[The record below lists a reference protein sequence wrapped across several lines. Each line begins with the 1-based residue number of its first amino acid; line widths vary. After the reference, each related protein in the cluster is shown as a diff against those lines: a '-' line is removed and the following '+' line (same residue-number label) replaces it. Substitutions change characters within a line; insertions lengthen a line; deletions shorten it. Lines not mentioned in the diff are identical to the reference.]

1 MASAAGV
8 AEDLRKA
15 KKDTKKDVGQM
26 SQWRLMLRRFM
37 QNKLSVLGL
46 IGLVTMYIL
55 AAFAS
60 FLAPYDYNTLDTN
73 NQWQKPTPIVFS
85 GGRPAIC
92 GVTQTLNEADFTWT
106 YTRDCNTTYPVKFF
120 VDGTPHKLL
129 GIFPTTKHLFG
140 VDSPPDAE
148 VPVRLYLLGTDS
160 LGRDMLARVL
170 QGARVSLT
178 VGLVG
183 VGIATILGSVLGTAS
198 GYFGGAIDNIMQRV
212 IELISSVPQIPLWAA
227 LAAALPRDLSVVRRY
242 FLITVVLSLVAWTG
256 LARQLR
262 GKVIG
267 YRAADYTSAA
277 RAAGSSH
284 KRIILTHMIP
294 NSLSHII
301 VVAALAIPG
310 AILAETALSFLGLGM
325 LPPAVSWGVLLAD
338 AQRVD
343 VILQY
348 PWLMIP
354 GVAVIVA
361 LVFYQFLGD
370 GLRDAAD
377 PYS

>member
-1 MASAAGV
+1 MASAEGV
-8 AEDLRKA
+8 AEDLRKTG
-15 KKDTKKDVGQM
+15 KETKKDVGQM

-37 QNKLSVLGL
+37 ENKLSVLGL
-46 IGLVTMYIL
+46 IGLLIMYLL

-60 FLAPYDYNTLDTN
+60 FIAPYDYNALDTN
-73 NQWQKPTPIVFS
+73 NQWQKPTPVTFA
-85 GGRPAIC
+85 GGAPAIC
-92 GVTQTLNEADFTWT
+92 GVSQVLNEADFTWT

-120 VDGTPHKLL
+120 VDGPPHKLL
-129 GIFPTTKHLFG
+129 GLFPTTKHLFG
-140 VDSPPDAE
+140 VDAPADAD
-148 VPVRLYLLGTDS
+148 PTPRLYLLGTDS

-170 QGARVSLT
+170 QGARISLT

-183 VGIATILGSVLGTAS
+183 VGIATVLGSIFGTAS
-198 GYFGGAIDNIMQRV
+198 GYFGGAFDNIMQRL

-227 LAAALPRDLSVVRRY
+227 LAAALPRDLTVVKRY
-242 FLITVVLSLVAWTG
+242 FFITLVLSLVAWTG

-262 GKVIG
+262 GKVIS

-284 KRIILTHMIP
+284 TRIILTHMIP
-294 NSLSHII
+294 NALSHII

-325 LPPAVSWGVLLAD
+325 LPPAVSWGVLLSD

-354 GVAVIVA
+354 GAMVVVA
-361 LVFYQFLGD
+361 LIFYQFLGD